1 MPPGIMVQDTSRSET
16 LRAAGLSELRTTKV
30 LVLELILIM
39 RAVVAMDARSGSPL
53 ILALANTDIATSET
67 TVAAIPRVITR
78 NSSIG
83 GGG

>member
-1 MPPGIMVQDTSRSET
+1 M
-16 LRAAGLSELRTTKV
+16 AGLSELRTTMV
-30 LVLELILIM
+30 LVLGLILMM
-39 RAVVAMDARSGSPL
+39 RAVVAMDARSGFPL

-83 GGG
+83 DGG